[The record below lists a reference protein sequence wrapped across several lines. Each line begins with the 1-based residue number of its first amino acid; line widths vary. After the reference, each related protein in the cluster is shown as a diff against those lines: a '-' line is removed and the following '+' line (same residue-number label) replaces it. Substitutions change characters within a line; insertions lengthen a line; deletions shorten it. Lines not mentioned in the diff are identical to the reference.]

1 MARNSLGKEG
11 LAIPAQQAI
20 GMLGSNIRI
29 ARKRRGWTLD
39 EMAGSMLVTRKTLA
53 RLEAGDPSVGLSVLG
68 AALHLLGM
76 VNDLSNV
83 AAPDK
88 DAVGSFSEK
97 QRLPQRVR
105 KKQANKDEL
114 DF

>member
-20 GMLGSNIRI
+20 EMLGSNIQI
-29 ARKRRGWTLD
+29 ARKRRGWTLE
-39 EMAGSMLVTRKTLA
+39 EMAGSMLITRKTLA

-68 AALHLLGM
+68 AALHVLGM
-76 VNDLSNV
+76 VNDLQNV

-88 DAVGSFSEK
+88 DAVGSFYEK
-97 QRLPQRVR
+97 QRLPLRVR
-105 KKQANKDEL
+105 KKKVNKDEL